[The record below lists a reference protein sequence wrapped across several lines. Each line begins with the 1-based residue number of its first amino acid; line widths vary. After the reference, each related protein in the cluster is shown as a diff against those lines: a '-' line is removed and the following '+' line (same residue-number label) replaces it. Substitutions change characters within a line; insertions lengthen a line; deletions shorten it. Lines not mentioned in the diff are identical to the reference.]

1 MGRGLF
7 AEEDPVHFS
16 NIWSS
21 ILTLFQ
27 LLTLD
32 DWFDLLDAA
41 DNYVLMFI
49 YLFSYIVIE
58 YFVFLK

>member
-7 AEEDPVHFS
+7 ADEDPVHFK
-16 NIWSS
+16 NIWKA

-41 DNYVLMFI
+41 DNYVGMFF